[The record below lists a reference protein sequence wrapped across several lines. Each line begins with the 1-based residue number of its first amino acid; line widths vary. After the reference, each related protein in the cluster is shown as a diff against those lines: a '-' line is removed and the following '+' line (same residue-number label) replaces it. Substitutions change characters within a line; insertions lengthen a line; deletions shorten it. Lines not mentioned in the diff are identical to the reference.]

1 MNELDCEVEAFTGVT
16 WLKNMLFPTL
26 SYKLKLFFPDPSF
39 CFHFFPI
46 HICLA
51 NQIHLF
57 LVPVKNASNLRAR
70 FENIAKNN
78 DEEARKRVEEE
89 KRQRQEK
96 DKKV

>member
-1 MNELDCEVEAFTGVT
+1 MSPGERKRRKGKRYILAFPATRKA
-16 WLKNMLFPTL
+16 KNSSL
-26 SYKLKLFFPDPSF
+26 
-39 CFHFFPI
+39 
-46 HICLA
+46 
-51 NQIHLF
+51 HLF